1 MSAVFAYSS
10 LARFAFRAGV
20 VAALLPFGAVAG
32 VAQVS
37 TLDTAEPIA
46 VPSGQALSLFEKQV
60 IPPENKI
67 LYLGFVAPAL
77 AGEYGVT
84 FDRASVD
91 MDTICS
97 DLGIGLA
104 GKLIGDGLRIDEI
117 VVRLMERP
125 IAYGEV
131 DETAAQFLNAYD
143 ISGGTCEWY

>member
-1 MSAVFAYSS
+1 MTDVFAHSNLARTALCASAVA
-10 LARFAFRAGV
+10 
-20 VAALLPFGAVAG
+20 AALSLWGGTAM
-32 VAQVS
+32 AQ
-37 TLDTAEPIA
+37 DTAEPIA
-46 VPSGQALSLFEKQV
+46 VPSGQPLSLFEKQV
-60 IPPENKI
+60 IAPENKI

-97 DLGIGLA
+97 ELGIGLA
-104 GKLIGDGLRIDEI
+104 GKLIGEGMRIDEI

>member
-1 MSAVFAYSS
+1 MTAVFAYSS
-10 LARFAFRAGV
+10 LVTSACRAGAV
-20 VAALLPFGAVAG
+20 VVVLSFWAVAG
-32 VAQVS
+32 AAQDAV
-37 TLDTAEPIA
+37 DPIA
-46 VPSGQALSLFEKQV
+46 VPSGQSVTLFEEQV
-60 IPPENKI
+60 IAPENKI

-77 AGEYGVT
+77 AGEYVVT

-91 MDTICS
+91 MDTICTE
-97 DLGIGLA
+97 LGIGLA
-104 GKLIGDGLRIDEI
+104 GKLIGEGLRIDEI

>member
-1 MSAVFAYSS
+1 MTAVFAYFSF
-10 LARFAFRAGV
+10 ARS
-20 VAALLPFGAVAG
+20 ALCAGAVGAVVSLWGGAG
-32 VAQVS
+32 AAQGQAD
-37 TLDTAEPIA
+37 LIA
-46 VPSGQALSLFEKQV
+46 VPSGQPVTLFEEQV
-60 IPPENKI
+60 IAPENKI

-91 MDTICS
+91 MDTICT